1 MQPQHPKVWRRK
13 TARLRGSALQA
24 PAAVTGPRLHL
35 HRACLLGTVHPDT
48 SHTTTECPPRSGDR
62 RGQRAVPAAP
72 TSAGAVPGPGG
83 AAHAAG
89 VSTADTFLSFLLFFS
104 ATWLSFLFC
113 FAISRPTNCKDTG
126 NESSH
131 QQRAGVMG
139 ETRTSSAR
147 MGNMLSFSQSPTP
160 SLHHLWTA
168 YRGCISRLFGVFYL
182 TQLPSLHE
190 HRLLRVKKGT
200 CPVVEM
206 PCFHCGGTGSIPGR
220 GTKSPQAM
228 QCRSRPSKEEKKYPF

>member
-1 MQPQHPKVWRRK
+1 MLCPLHPPRQGPS
-13 TARLRGSALQA
+13 RG
-24 PAAVTGPRLHL
+24 PAGPRTPLASPQL
-35 HRACLLGTVHPDT
+35 TPSSVFCSFSLPLGSLFSSVLP
-48 SHTTTECPPRSGDR
+48 S
-62 RGQRAVPAAP
+62 RGQQTVKTQEMKVLINRGRA
-72 TSAGAVPGPGG
+72 SWEKRG
-83 AAHAAG
+83 
-89 VSTADTFLSFLLFFS
+89 
-104 ATWLSFLFC
+104 
-113 FAISRPTNCKDTG
+113 
-126 NESSH
+126 
-131 QQRAGVMG
+131 
-139 ETRTSSAR
+139 TSSAR

-228 QCRSRPSKEEKKYPF
+228 QCCSRPSKEEKKYPF